1 MAGHAH
7 RIEYILRNTIQ
18 TALTLENPTLF
29 TIYELLNNPPFQKQ
43 ATKNLEYENLKN
55 FWKYEYGKAGDY
67 QKVKMISPVAARI
80 GRFLFS
86 PSAKRMLEQRKSTI
100 NFDEILEKRKILICN
115 LAKGKLG
122 EDTSE
127 VLGIMVIAK
136 LQLAS
141 LRRARMSEKMRKPFY
156 LYVDEFQNFA
166 TASFIQMLSE
176 ARKYKTYLVMAEQ
189 STSQQKDK
197 NLVNVILANVGT
209 VVSFR
214 SANPEDE
221 KLMLPQFSPFIEK
234 GDIANLPRYN
244 FYIKISAINPEESFS
259 GTTMP
264 VEITFNK
271 EKVEERVQ
279 ASRLHNAIVYKKP
292 IAKSYQ
298 AKSDVNNQKDNN
310 SQDVSIL

>member
-1 MAGHAH
+1 
-7 RIEYILRNTIQ
+7 
-18 TALTLENPTLF
+18 
-29 TIYELLNNPPFQKQ
+29 
-43 ATKNLEYENLKN
+43 
-55 FWKYEYGKAGDY
+55 
-67 QKVKMISPVAARI
+67 
-80 GRFLFS
+80 
-86 PSAKRMLEQRKSTI
+86 
-100 NFDEILEKRKILICN
+100 
-115 LAKGKLG
+115 
-122 EDTSE
+122 
-127 VLGIMVIAK
+127 
-136 LQLAS
+136 
-141 LRRARMSEKMRKPFY
+141 
-156 LYVDEFQNFA
+156 
-166 TASFIQMLSE
+166 
-176 ARKYKTYLVMAEQ
+176 MAEQ

-221 KLMLPQFSPFIEK
+221 RLMLPQFSPFIEK

-264 VEITFNK
+264 VEVTFNK

-298 AKSDVNNQKDNN
+298 AKSDVNNQKDTN
-310 SQDVSIL
+310 SQDIF

>member
-1 MAGHAH
+1 
-7 RIEYILRNTIQ
+7 
-18 TALTLENPTLF
+18 
-29 TIYELLNNPPFQKQ
+29 
-43 ATKNLEYENLKN
+43 
-55 FWKYEYGKAGDY
+55 
-67 QKVKMISPVAARI
+67 
-80 GRFLFS
+80 
-86 PSAKRMLEQRKSTI
+86 MLEQQKSTI
-100 NFDEILEKRKILICN
+100 NFDEILDKRKILICN

-141 LRRARMSEKMRKPFY
+141 LRRARISEKKRKPFY

-214 SANPEDE
+214 SANPDDE

-244 FYIKISAINPEESFS
+244 FYIKISAVNPEESFS

-264 VEITFNK
+264 VEIVFNK
-271 EKVEERVQ
+271 DRIEKLIQ
-279 ASRLHNAIVYKKP
+279 SSRLQNAIVYKKP
-292 IAKSYQ
+292 IIKSYQ
-298 AKSDVNNQKDNN
+298 NIKSTTDTKGNINPN
-310 SQDVSIL
+310 DVSVL